1 MDYGETSVEGVVER
15 IVYFND
21 DTCYCIAVMK
31 PTSRTEKKESITI
44 TGVMPAVQCGETVLV
59 KGIWSR
65 HPQYGAQI
73 KVREFESR
81 LPSGVYGIEK
91 YLGSGLVDGIGPV
104 YAKKIVERFGEDT
117 LRIIDTESSRLREV
131 KGIGAA
137 RAKKIK
143 ASWDEQRALR
153 DIMIAM
159 RIYGIGMAM
168 CVRIMRHFGADAAE
182 VVRTQPYRLMREIDG
197 IGFKTADMIALN
209 IGISNESPERIE
221 AGILHLV
228 GESEDSG
235 NTCILGGE
243 LVSRAAEMLGVDS
256 QRCLAALD
264 SLVNS
269 CQLRIVGGKYVQS
282 AQQDYAERRI
292 VQNLARIQ
300 KSPSSLPPIK
310 FEKAA
315 EWAKSRAGFDFAPE
329 QTSAIIA
336 ALKNKV
342 SIITGGPG
350 TGKTTILRALCD
362 ILRAKKCLPVLAA
375 PTGRAAQRMSE
386 STGVEAKTLHR
397 LLGYENGKFVHN
409 EYNCIEAKF
418 LVIDEASML
427 DTKLAASV
435 FAAAPD
441 SAHIVLVGDI
451 DQLPSVGAGNVL
463 KDVIASEKFAVT
475 TLNKI
480 FRQGERSQIVVVA
493 HGILGG
499 SESMSGFEPCSLGG
513 ADPLRDV
520 NFISAENPQDCMDAC
535 VELIRD
541 KIPLWYGIDPISD
554 VQLIAPMHKGTA
566 GISAFN
572 SRLKSALNDG
582 AKPLMFGSASYC
594 VGDKIMQTRNNY
606 DIGVFN
612 GDMGRIVSI
621 SPDGSYLSAD
631 FDGRKIELAK
641 SDLADFQHAYAIS
654 IHKSQG
660 SEFPVVVIPLLRQH
674 YIMLQRNLLYT
685 GITRAR
691 KKVFV
696 VGDPSAW
703 AAAVRNSRSV
713 RRRTYLKERLNP
725 DGIKN
730 LQS

>member
-1 MDYGETSVEGVVER
+1 MVSCQKISRLLHNQPPRVKN
-15 IVYFND
+15 FSS
-21 DTCYCIAVMK
+21 AVD
-31 PTSRTEKKESITI
+31 
-44 TGVMPAVQCGETVLV
+44 AVQKMLDI
-59 KGIWSR
+59 KYA
-65 HPQYGAQI
+65 PNQI
-73 KVREFESR
+73 KA
-81 LPSGVYGIEK
+81 LEK
-91 YLGSGLVDGIGPV
+91 VMD
-104 YAKKIVERFGEDT
+104 
-117 LRIIDTESSRLREV
+117 SS
-131 KGIGAA
+131 I
-137 RAKKIK
+137 
-143 ASWDEQRALR
+143 
-153 DIMIAM
+153 
-159 RIYGIGMAM
+159 
-168 CVRIMRHFGADAAE
+168 
-182 VVRTQPYRLMREIDG
+182 
-197 IGFKTADMIALN
+197 
-209 IGISNESPERIE
+209 
-221 AGILHLV
+221 
-228 GESEDSG
+228 
-235 NTCILGGE
+235 
-243 LVSRAAEMLGVDS
+243 
-256 QRCLAALD
+256 
-264 SLVNS
+264 
-269 CQLRIVGGKYVQS
+269 
-282 AQQDYAERRI
+282 
-292 VQNLARIQ
+292 
-300 KSPSSLPPIK
+300 
-310 FEKAA
+310 
-315 EWAKSRAGFDFAPE
+315 
-329 QTSAIIA
+329 
-336 ALKNKV
+336 

-362 ILRAKKCLPVLAA
+362 ILKAKKCIPVLAA

-427 DTKLAASV
+427 DTKLAAAI
-435 FAAAPD
+435 FAAVPD
-441 SAHIVLVGDI
+441 SAHIVLVGDT

-463 KDVIASEKFAVT
+463 KDIIASEKFSVT

-493 HGILGG
+493 HDILGG
-499 SESMSGFEPCSLGG
+499 NESMAGFEPCSLGS

-520 NFISAENPQDCMDAC
+520 NFILAENPQFCIETC

-541 KIPLWYGIDPISD
+541 KIPLWYGLDSISD

-582 AKPLMFGSASYC
+582 AKPLMFGSTAYC

-612 GDMGRIVSI
+612 GDMGRIISI
-621 SPDGSYLSAD
+621 SSDASFLTAD

-674 YIMLQRNLLYT
+674 FIMLQRNLLYT

-725 DGIKN
+725 DGNKN